1 MSQVKNS
8 KVIHTGISQKMY
20 CSKWTVM
27 YEKVLNS
34 ISNQG
39 SVNL

>member
-8 KVIHTGISQKMY
+8 KVIHTGISQKIY

-27 YEKVLNS
+27 YEKFLNS

-39 SVNL
+39 STNL